1 MLLPADA
8 NKVVLAILMVGY
20 FLIRMYYQDTARHTH
35 PAQQIVSLRQQLMGA
50 STSLWILPALLFTFT
65 PWIDPLW
72 LPFSDWLQKTG
83 AVVTAAGIFL
93 FWWTHFTL
101 GRNWSPFIQ
110 VKIHQRFVEKGPYR
124 WIRHPMYLSVFITG
138 IGVTLLTANWLVGL
152 VFLLPA
158 VLISMLRIP
167 AEEAMLQAA
176 FGDAYRAYQS
186 RTGRFFPRLK
196 RSQRADQQ
204 HAQQDK

>member
-1 MLLPADA
+1 LPADA

-35 PAQQIVSLRQQLMGA
+35 PAQQTVSLAEQWMGA
-50 STSLWILPALLFTFT
+50 STSLWIVPALLFTFT
-65 PWIDPLW
+65 AWIDPLR
-72 LPFSDWLQKTG
+72 LPFPDWLQKTG
-83 AVVTAAGIFL
+83 AVVTAASIFL
-93 FWWTHFTL
+93 YGWTHATL
-101 GRNWSPFIQ
+101 GRNWSPFVQ
-110 VKIHQRFVEKGPYR
+110 VKIRQRFVENGPYR

-158 VLISMLRIP
+158 VIISILRIP

-176 FGDAYRAYQS
+176 FGEAYRDYQS
-186 RTGRFFPRLK
+186 RTGRFFPRRK
-196 RSQRADQQ
+196 RSKGADQ
-204 HAQQDK
+204 